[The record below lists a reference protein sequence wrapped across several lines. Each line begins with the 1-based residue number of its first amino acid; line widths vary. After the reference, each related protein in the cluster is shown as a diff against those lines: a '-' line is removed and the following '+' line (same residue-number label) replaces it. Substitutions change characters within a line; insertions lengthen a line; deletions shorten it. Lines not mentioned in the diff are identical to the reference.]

1 MTINQKK
8 SFIAFY
14 LSKFNEQA
22 YKQLGYSGSWSEAM
36 DDISKRIAGFD
47 VIPNSYIRRRR
58 DEFDVFFE
66 NGRAGYRNRKPTV
79 QVMEMFGQ
87 WNGMEFEEMTE
98 LVKTVLSGDFEKED
112 KIELSKVGEEL
123 TEHELEAYLNF
134 QDDSAS
140 LNTKMKEIQ
149 QRIYSRRKI
158 EMLKR
163 LYAYRCQIC
172 GKNIGSEHDT
182 YIAEAHHIKYFS
194 SCIDNSSDNLLILC
208 PNHHTLIHKLNPVFD
223 YDQLEYVYSDGKRDG
238 LILDFH
244 LTHGKEDK

>member
-22 YKQLGYSGSWSEAM
+22 YKELGYIGTWSEAM
-36 DDISKRIAGFD
+36 DDMSMRITGFD
-47 VIPNSYIRRRR
+47 VIPNSYIKIRR
-58 DEFDVFFE
+58 DEFDVFFD
-66 NGRAGYRNRKPTV
+66 NGRAGYRNRKPAA
-79 QVMEMFGQ
+79 QVMEMYQQ

-112 KIELSKVGEEL
+112 KIELSMLREDL
-123 TEHELEAYLNF
+123 TENEIEAYLNF

-140 LNTKMKEIQ
+140 LNAKMKEVH

-158 EMLKR
+158 EMLKQ

-172 GKNIGSEHDT
+172 GINIGSEYDT
-182 YIAEAHHIKYFS
+182 YIAEAHHIRSFS
-194 SCIDNSSDNLLILC
+194 SSVDNSSDNLLILC

-223 YDQLEYVYSDGKRDG
+223 YEKLEYIYSDGKRDR